1 MHFSALEESEDACSG
16 IHTHTHTHFE
26 FGHICS
32 LVSNQS
38 AFMDIDM
45 C

>member
-1 MHFSALEESEDACSG
+1 MHFSALEESDDVCSG
-16 IHTHTHTHFE
+16 VCGRTHHFE

-32 LVSNQS
+32 LVPNQS
-38 AFMDIDM
+38 VFMDIDM